1 VRWVLLTVFAARKIR
16 FTEEACKVTRWPV
29 RKERNK
35 VREEVRREGKE
46 DLAGQC
52 LVIFPF

>member
-1 VRWVLLTVFAARKIR
+1 MRWVLLIVFAARKIR